1 MKKLLFLLFFYSISF
16 YAQNKDY
23 EHKTTFHL
31 DMVFDA
37 NDRDLAL
44 IHAKQALHY
53 ADLSQNDTLLMK
65 AYHAL
70 SHAYKKFQ
78 NYKQTKE
85 NSYKCLELAKKIDDK
100 YFLFLS
106 NNLLGIVK
114 AGEKQYQL
122 STEFYSNAL
131 ILTKE
136 RNDTINESLLYHNI
150 ALNYYL
156 IDNFELAKVFILKS
170 EETYKSIKVFDEPY
184 REWFDFIFLYIKKA
198 IIIEDKNEA
207 LEYVNKTI
215 EIAKK
220 SDYINFLPLTYKYKG
235 RVYMKHND
243 FDLAFQSFKKTLTF
257 EGKQKSSDTYLETIN
272 ALVQLKHYN
281 IAKKYVDTLLLN
293 FNTADIKSIFLD
305 KNKVF
310 AEVYQN
316 TGDFDKALF
325 YANKRAIHSDSLL
338 KYNNYELFA
347 QYGKKFETK
356 EKEKEIVKQQ
366 LVIEEQDGE
375 RKNMILFGS
384 LALFVGMLL
393 FQWRFNT
400 QKNSKKQAED
410 AYEKEKDFNQMRTA
424 FLENISHEIRTPL
437 TLINGYLDLIN
448 EEVESPKLKK
458 YINNALINSKKVIF
472 DADEILNLLK
482 FEDHKLSLKMVS
494 KPLDEFLKT
503 ILLSF
508 EVLANTRNIEL
519 VYESA
524 INKKLSVKIDA
535 RKVEKILT
543 NLISNAIK
551 FSDSN
556 SKVIFKASINNNN
569 NLEVKVTDFGQG
581 IDKEDQKRIFT
592 RFYQSKNN
600 KSIGG
605 IGIGLLLAKDF
616 AQFLGGNVT
625 VESKIGKGS
634 VFTFTMPIT
643 KFDTKALIVEQENH
657 VEVEEK
663 VNGVKNKPS
672 ILIVED
678 NIEMSNYLKEILSP
692 FYNCTFAFDGL
703 EGLTFVKN
711 RIFDLV
717 ASDIMMPKL
726 DGYGVYKILASKKKH
741 KDIPFI
747 FLTSKSNHLDRR
759 KGMELGADDYLT
771 KPFEESELLSA
782 IEIRLQKANQ
792 KKEYVSEESI
802 HSGNNSFLKVKNI
815 KEVIEIL
822 CKRKKHVYNKGET
835 LFCEGN
841 TSNHIYLVKEGMV
854 KTFKNTAEGKE
865 LITGIYKKRQFI
877 GYTSSLGNFPHNEYA
892 ESLGET
898 SIIKIDK
905 NEIKNILQS
914 NPNIAL
920 DLISMLSSNI
930 ETIKNQMLQLAYST
944 VRNRVAKT
952 LLLVIKDDPLKTIV
966 LSRSDLANI
975 TGIAKETLT
984 RTLSDFKEERLIK
997 TNRSSI
1003 VVIDEEKLKKVK

>member
-1 MKKLLFLLFFYSISF
+1 MFLQCKYIDSNHYLLSVIGQSIAIVRHFNALIEIILTFEEIIKFFFVKKLFFLLFFYSISF
-16 YAQNKDY
+16 YAQNNIDDKAVIDF
-23 EHKTTFHL
+23 EGKANFHL
-31 DMVFDA
+31 DRASKAEDIDMEI
-37 NDRDLAL
+37 

-53 ADLSQNDTLLMK
+53 ASLAKNDTLLMET
-65 AYHAL
+65 YHQMA
-70 SHAYKKFQ
+70 HTHKKKHDFQ
-78 NYKQTKE
+78 QVKE
-85 NSYKCLELAKKIDDK
+85 NSYSGLALALKIDDK
-100 YFLFLS
+100 YFLFLF

-114 AGEKQYQL
+114 ASEKQYQL
-122 STEFYSNAL
+122 STEYYNNAL
-131 ILTKE
+131 ILSKQ
-136 RNDTINESLLYHNI
+136 RKDTINESLLYHNI

-156 IDNFELAKVFILKS
+156 IDKFELAKIFMSKS

-184 REWFDFIFLYIKKA
+184 RKGFDYIFVYMKKA
-198 IIIEDKNEA
+198 IVVDDKDEA
-207 LEYVNKTI
+207 LI
-215 EIAKK
+215 
-220 SDYINFLPLTYKYKG
+220 YINKAIEKAKQNDYNNFLSLTYKYKG
-235 RVYMKHND
+235 RVYFKHHNYD
-243 FDLAFQSFKKTLTF
+243 SALRNFKIAMAY
-257 EGKQKSSDTYLETIN
+257 EAPYKSSDSYLELIN
-272 ALVQLKHYN
+272 VLTKLKYYN
-281 IAKKYVDTLLLN
+281 IAKKHLDTLFLN
-293 FNTADIKSIFLD
+293 FNTAEIRSIFLN

-310 AEVYQN
+310 SEVYQN

-375 RKNMILFGS
+375 RKNIILFGS

-726 DGYGVYKILASKKKH
+726 DGYQFREQLKLIPQYEK
-741 KDIPFI
+741 IPFI
-747 FLTSKSNHLDRR
+747 LITAKSLPEDKT
-759 KGMELGADDYLT
+759 KGFSIGIDDYIT
-771 KPFEESELLSA
+771 KPF
-782 IEIRLQKANQ
+782 QK
-792 KKEYVSEESI
+792 E
-802 HSGNNSFLKVKNI
+802 
-815 KEVIEIL
+815 
-822 CKRKKHVYNKGET
+822 
-835 LFCEGN
+835 
-841 TSNHIYLVKEGMV
+841 
-854 KTFKNTAEGKE
+854 E
-865 LITGIYKKRQFI
+865 LIVRIDNLLMNSTNLKLCFVDSEKSPEGI
-877 GYTSSLGNFPHNEYA
+877 L
-892 ESLGET
+892 ET
-898 SIIKIDK
+898 HTDK
-905 NEIKNILQS
+905 LVNEIKEIILKNLS
-914 NPNIAL
+914 KEDFKVEDLAL
-920 DLISMLSSNI
+920 QINYSQRQLSRILNK
-930 ETIKNQMLQLAYST
+930 ETGLST
-944 VRNRVAKT
+944 VRFILEIKLTQAYKMIENKT
-952 LLLVIKDDPLKTIV
+952 HKTISEIQYEV
-966 LSRSDLANI
+966 
-975 TGIAKETLT
+975 GISSPSYFSEK
-984 RTLSDFKEERLIK
+984 FK
-997 TNRSSI
+997 NRFGINPSELMQKSNT
-1003 VVIDEEKLKKVK
+1003 

>member
-1 MKKLLFLLFFYSISF
+1 LKKLLFLLFFYSISF

-726 DGYGVYKILASKKKH
+726 DGYQFREQLKLIPQYEK
-741 KDIPFI
+741 IPFI
-747 FLTSKSNHLDRR
+747 LITAKSLPEDKT
-759 KGMELGADDYLT
+759 KGFSIGIDDYIT
-771 KPFEESELLSA
+771 KPF
-782 IEIRLQKANQ
+782 QK
-792 KKEYVSEESI
+792 E
-802 HSGNNSFLKVKNI
+802 
-815 KEVIEIL
+815 
-822 CKRKKHVYNKGET
+822 
-835 LFCEGN
+835 
-841 TSNHIYLVKEGMV
+841 
-854 KTFKNTAEGKE
+854 E
-865 LITGIYKKRQFI
+865 LIVRIDNLLMNSTNLKLCFVDSEKSPEGI
-877 GYTSSLGNFPHNEYA
+877 L
-892 ESLGET
+892 ET
-898 SIIKIDK
+898 HTDK
-905 NEIKNILQS
+905 LVNEIKEIILKNLS
-914 NPNIAL
+914 KEDFKVEDLAL
-920 DLISMLSSNI
+920 QINYSQRQLSRILNK
-930 ETIKNQMLQLAYST
+930 ETGLST
-944 VRNRVAKT
+944 VRFILEIKLTQAYKMIENKT
-952 LLLVIKDDPLKTIV
+952 HKTISEIQYEV
-966 LSRSDLANI
+966 
-975 TGIAKETLT
+975 GISSPSYFSEK
-984 RTLSDFKEERLIK
+984 FK
-997 TNRSSI
+997 NRFGINPSELMQKSNT
-1003 VVIDEEKLKKVK
+1003 